1 MVKSIKLDGRNNYL
15 FDPNSDEIISKYS
28 SNLKEK
34 YPHFKLRLTLPD
46 QSILTVDGDN
56 ITEEY
61 GGDIIVQY
69 NNDKFI
75 IDDGYQPVLL
85 KAGYMIYQNYDTDKH
100 YDKATGIQLRESIM
114 NDIEKVFTKWMS
126 DYLNEAQ
133 IDKIGNSELALI
145 TYDPASGF
153 NYKINAET
161 VQSIV
166 TKNHMRKDNSLS
178 FYPFSKKM
186 DRYGTVYISIFG
198 QRILEC
204 AKDADRFTFP
214 DKFIKYLTEELGP
227 NYHFGAQI
235 VRKRLVDYKG
245 L

>member
-1 MVKSIKLDGRNNYL
+1 MVKTIKLDGRNNYL
-15 FDPNSDEIISKYS
+15 FDPKTDEIIPKYE
-28 SNLKEK
+28 SNLKDK
-34 YPHFKLRLTLPD
+34 YPDFKLRLKLPD

-61 GGDIIVQY
+61 GGDIIIQY

-75 IDDGYQPVLL
+75 IDDGYQPILL
-85 KAGYMIYQNYDTDKH
+85 KAGYMIYQNYDRDKH
-100 YDKATGIQLRESIM
+100 YDKASGIQLRDSIM
-114 NDIEKVFTKWMS
+114 NDIENVFTKWMS
-126 DYLNEAQ
+126 SYLNEAQ
-133 IDKIGNSELALI
+133 IDKIGNSELSMV
-145 TYDPASGF
+145 TYDPTSGF

-161 VQSIV
+161 VPSIV

-178 FYPFSKKM
+178 FYPFSKRM
-186 DRYGTVYISIFG
+186 DRYGTIYIDIFG
-198 QRILEC
+198 QRILES

-227 NYHFGAQI
+227 NYHFDAQI
-235 VRKRLVDYKG
+235 VRKRLVDYRG

>member
-1 MVKSIKLDGRNNYL
+1 MVKTIKLDGRNNYL
-15 FDPNSDEIISKYS
+15 FDPESDEIISKYS
-28 SNLKEK
+28 SDLKKK

-46 QSILTVDGDN
+46 QSILTVNGDN

-85 KAGYMIYQNYDTDKH
+85 KAGYMIYQNYDIDKL

-114 NDIEKVFTKWMS
+114 NDIEKAFTKWMS

-133 IDKIGNSELALI
+133 IDKIGNSELSLI

-166 TKNHMRKDNSLS
+166 TKNHM
-178 FYPFSKKM
+178 M
-186 DRYGTVYISIFG
+186 
-198 QRILEC
+198 
-204 AKDADRFTFP
+204 
-214 DKFIKYLTEELGP
+214 
-227 NYHFGAQI
+227 
-235 VRKRLVDYKG
+235 
-245 L
+245 

>member
-1 MVKSIKLDGRNNYL
+1 
-15 FDPNSDEIISKYS
+15 
-28 SNLKEK
+28 
-34 YPHFKLRLTLPD
+34 
-46 QSILTVDGDN
+46 
-56 ITEEY
+56 
-61 GGDIIVQY
+61 
-69 NNDKFI
+69 
-75 IDDGYQPVLL
+75 
-85 KAGYMIYQNYDTDKH
+85 
-100 YDKATGIQLRESIM
+100 M
-114 NDIEKVFTKWMS
+114 NDIEKAFTKWMS

-133 IDKIGNSELALI
+133 IDKIGNSELSLT

-161 VQSIV
+161 IQSIV

-214 DKFIKYLTEELGP
+214 DKFIKYLTEELGH